1 MLLIVI
7 LTLTHL
13 LSSCQTTQV
22 KEKYPRN
29 ALVNQILKFR
39 KSKDGLTNRACEQWT
54 EEGDCIFWHYLEY
67 DLTNMSTRKMLRD
80 LKFICKI
87 AGERFK
93 IKLEQAVFERDDFYR
108 CGFLKLKTCVNK
120 KIINVTDK
128 EMLINADTVCFSESS
143 YDFGDM

>member
-1 MLLIVI
+1 MQLIAIFLLVQI
-7 LTLTHL
+7 
-13 LSSCQTTQV
+13 LSSCTTPV
-22 KEKYPRN
+22 TYERFARN
-29 ALVNQILKFR
+29 NLANQILKFR
-39 KSKDGLTNRACEQWT
+39 KDYEGLTNRACEEWNL
-54 EEGDCIFWHYLEY
+54 DSSCKRFIVSNY
-67 DLTNMSTRKMLRD
+67 DLTDLETRRLLRD

-87 AGERFK
+87 NGERFK

-128 EMLINADTVCFSESS
+128 EMLINADAVCFSESS